1 MNVLCD
7 WCGIEFSISPY
18 KLKTQSNKFCSREC
32 YWAYK
37 GRNKVKTQCFNCGKK
52 LLLSPS
58 LVRQRNFC
66 SHRCV
71 TITRNRED
79 NPMNSLEARSK
90 STLTR
95 LNGGDGKTYPKLKGR
110 HVHRTV
116 AEMLLGRKLLSGE
129 IVHHIDN
136 DKRNF
141 SINNLKVFRS
151 QAEHAAY
158 HQALQ
163 KGMGSK

>member
-1 MNVLCD
+1 
-7 WCGIEFSISPY
+7 
-18 KLKTQSNKFCSREC
+18 
-32 YWAYK
+32 
-37 GRNKVKTQCFNCGKK
+37 
-52 LLLSPS
+52 
-58 LVRQRNFC
+58 
-66 SHRCV
+66 
-71 TITRNRED
+71 
-79 NPMNSLEARSK
+79 MNSLEARSK

-95 LNGGDGKTYPKLKGR
+95 LNDGEGKTYPKLKGR

-151 QAEHAAY
+151 QAEMQHITRLY
-158 HQALQ
+158 KKEWCLNEINPT
-163 KGMGSK
+163 